1 MARILIVE
9 DYDPIRW
16 TLANLLQYEGHEV
29 DQAANGRQA
38 LARLATCQFDAV
50 LMDAY
55 MPGMNG
61 LEACRRLRKT
71 SQVPI
76 LMFAA
81 YGGPVM
87 REQALSCGADDFVA
101 KPLELEKLLTW
112 VRNLGH
118 GGRRRV
124 SAPCPA

>member
-16 TLANLLQYEGHEV
+16 TLANLLQCEGYEV

-38 LARLATCQFDAV
+38 LARLAIRQFDAI
-50 LMDAY
+50 LMDVY

-61 LEACRRLRKT
+61 LEACRRVRRT

-81 YGGPVM
+81 YGDPVM
-87 REQALSCGADDFVA
+87 REEALNCGADDFIV
-101 KPLELEKLLTW
+101 KPMDLERLLAW
-112 VRNLGH
+112 I
-118 GGRRRV
+118 RRV
-124 SAPCPA
+124 GKGERRMVH

>member
-16 TLANLLQYEGHEV
+16 TLANLLQCEGYEV

-38 LARLATCQFDAV
+38 LARLAIRQFDAI
-50 LMDAY
+50 LMDVY

-61 LEACRRLRKT
+61 LEACRRVRRT

-81 YGGPVM
+81 YGDPVM
-87 REQALSCGADDFVA
+87 REEVLNCGADDFIV
-101 KPLELEKLLTW
+101 KPLDLERLLAW
-112 VRNLGH
+112 VRRVGK
-118 GGRRRV
+118 GERRMV
-124 SAPCPA
+124 H